1 MGAGDRDRGATQPDS
16 VGTEPPL
23 LASSGMDVRQDFR
36 PNCHHTPHGSLAF
49 FLIKLLCVPHV
60 LISAEFGCSCL
71 NNSHWKEFSEH
82 SCSSSHT
89 PVTRAR
95 SCFCSWRPQL
105 VPLPLPRL
113 PPAPHSAAPLGEQSS
128 GGAPESPA
136 PPPPPQPPSR
146 PAPEHVTSPAA
157 PPPPRPHKVARSRAP
172 GETKLPAPAAP
183 GSGPIPGA
191 SSTPVA
197 PVRPP
202 STSAVTPIAALAKTH
217 LGNVVARALNP
228 HL

>member
-113 PPAPHSAAPLGEQSS
+113 PPAA
-128 GGAPESPA
+128 
-136 PPPPPQPPSR
+136 
-146 PAPEHVTSPAA
+146 
-157 PPPPRPHKVARSRAP
+157 PRPSWLGFVFLRHAVSFPCGRRAP
-172 GETKLPAPAAP
+172 A
-183 GSGPIPGA
+183 GPIPGA